1 MTIAIMINTLPISN
15 VAAGVPRQIVC
26 SGADGGTADGPIGAV
41 PAGDGRPQWGQVGAI
56 VETSRP
62 QSGQAMTGMPRF

>member
-1 MTIAIMINTLPISN
+1 MAIMIATLPRSK
-15 VAAGVPRQIVC
+15 VAAGVPRQTV
-26 SGADGGTADGPIGAV
+26 SSDAGVGAAEGEIGVV
-41 PAGDGRPQWGQVGAI
+41 PAGEGRPQCGQVGAI